1 MDGIHAGDCK
11 KNGGKMNDI
20 KKGFDYASARP
31 DLDALR
37 AAGVFVARYVCA
49 IFGTKVITKEEA
61 DDIKAHNLGLVL
73 VYEQYEHR
81 PEEGRAA
88 GHADALVAL
97 SQARAAGFPED
108 RPIYFA
114 VDFDARPIHQPSI
127 DEYLR
132 GAAEVLG
139 LPRVGVY
146 GGINLIDRCWASKTA
161 TWFWQTGAWSYHKE
175 SIHAN
180 FVQMTD
186 LNGTIMG
193 GEKVDINETRQAD
206 WGAAFM
212 EKPVV
217 VPAPRVL
224 TKAELKL
231 IDLKIIDPGHDP
243 TGVVSWGAM
252 EWTIYRLL
260 TYLGK

>member
-1 MDGIHAGDCK
+1 
-11 KNGGKMNDI
+11 MNEI

-37 AAGVFVARYVCA
+37 EAGVFVARYVCSTV
-49 IFGTKVITKEEA
+49 GTKIITKEEA
-61 DDIKAHNLGLVL
+61 DDIKAHGLGLVL
-73 VYEQYEHR
+73 VYERYDKEAL
-81 PEEGRAA
+81 EGRAA
-88 GHADALVAL
+88 GHANALVAL
-97 SQARAAGFPED
+97 AQARAAGFPED
-108 RPIYFA
+108 RPVYFA
-114 VDFDARPIHQPSI
+114 VDFDARPIHQPVI

-139 LPRVGVY
+139 LARVGVY
-146 GGINLIDRCWASKTA
+146 GGINLIDRCFASKTA

-175 SIHAN
+175 SVHAH

-186 LNGTIMG
+186 QNGTIVG
-193 GEKVDINETRQAD
+193 GEKVDINETRQPD

-212 EKPVV
+212 PIIKP
-217 VPAPRVL
+217 L

-231 IDLKIIDPGHDP
+231 IELKIIDAGHDP
-243 TGVVSWGAM
+243 DGVISWGAM

-260 TYLGK
+260 QALGKA